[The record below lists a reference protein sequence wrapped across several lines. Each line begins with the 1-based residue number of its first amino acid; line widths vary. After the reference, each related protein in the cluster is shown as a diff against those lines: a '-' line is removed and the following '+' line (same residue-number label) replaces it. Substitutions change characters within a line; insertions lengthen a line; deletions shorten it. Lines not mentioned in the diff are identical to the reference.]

1 MRIRPQ
7 ILPVALL
14 AGALLLSG
22 CVRSQYGEQITPV
35 NYYPQCYEPIGDLRA
50 DENQVAQSTAAGAV
64 GGALLGAAIGGLA
77 SGDWRGA
84 LAGAAVGGASGA
96 VAGNVYGRQV
106 QAERDAEYMA
116 YYAQMLDEDTAS
128 MNRATAAA
136 KVATQCYNDEF
147 KRAVEDYK
155 AQRISRDELQVRY
168 EEIRAGLQE
177 VSFVLTQRYDEMSK
191 KDAEYQAALD
201 HEFTQAPKKT
211 PKKASAAQQ
220 ESVTYK
226 AAQRN
231 EAKDENLRQ
240 QAETNRVLSENEA
253 LLASIESNANI

>member
-14 AGALLLSG
+14 AGSMLLSG
-22 CVRSQYGEQITPV
+22 CVKSQYGEQITPV
-35 NYYPQCYEPIGDLRA
+35 NYYPQCYQPIGDLRA
-50 DENQVAQSTAAGAV
+50 DEHEVAKSTAAGAV

-84 LAGAAVGGASGA
+84 VAGAAVGGATGA
-96 VAGNVYGRQV
+96 VAGNVYGKQK
-106 QAERDAEYMA
+106 QAKRDAEYMA

-155 AQRISRDELQVRY
+155 ARRISREELQTRY

-177 VSFVLTQRYDEMSK
+177 VSYVLNQRYVEMAN
-191 KDAEYQAALD
+191 KDAEYQAALE
-201 HEFTQAPKKT
+201 HEFTQAPRKA
-211 PKKASAAQQ
+211 PKKASTAQRQ
-220 ESVTYK
+220 TVTYK

-231 EAKDENLRQ
+231 EAKDGNLLQ
-240 QAETNRVLSENEA
+240 QAETNRILSENEA
-253 LLASIESNANI
+253 LLASIDSNANI